1 MAAALTEFAQSIG
14 IRIQIDARMQVGHI
28 LQIKECALVRAD
40 AAGPCYLTLE
50 SNAGVIA
57 PYSDML
63 YHKAALIYE

>member
-1 MAAALTEFAQSIG
+1 
-14 IRIQIDARMQVGHI
+14 MQVGHI